1 MYNALEDFTERLKN
15 LIDEAK
21 DNGISIKPYTKK
33 INDIVIEEG
42 IAVFSDKDHMNDVPT
57 YKM

>member
-1 MYNALEDFTERLKN
+1 MYNTLEDFTERLKN
-15 LIDEAK
+15 LIDEANG
-21 DNGISIKPYTKK
+21 NGISIKPYTKK

-42 IAVFSDKDHMNDVPT
+42 IAVFSDKNHMNDVPT